1 MSNQMI
7 STATDRVASLSQ
19 SIKHGLAAGQEY
31 VDLLDQLCQ
40 TDSASD
46 LLDAMAKLV
55 NLKLSNAFVEFPQ
68 HYVPQD
74 YYLLF
79 MGRLL
84 DMHDNHALQIV
95 EDGEHHTLSGK
106 LGDTEVKTAFKFELP
121 KQAGIPGAFFADQT
135 DHEPLFYLDPDD
147 KVLKFSNHALVN
159 YFIVRQ
165 LKKVSDIALDAVVKP
180 LMDFAHYLAEDLD
193 FKVDYGILETA
204 NKTEFDLANPQL
216 DLTVIDR
223 LFVAT
228 TDTDQQLLNLPHNN
242 GAELVLDRGIKLI
255 LSFDPADPTHS
266 WFFRVVDPDGEYS
279 FFFVLLHFKLVRDW
293 YLNNREDLHVQSAP
307 LINQTAAAASS
318 TAVVKAVAESG
329 HEPDDLQATVVYQ
342 PKEPARVISTVG
354 KNRSQRFDD
363 YDAPDDNA
371 DSGKE
376 GDKL

>member
-1 MSNQMI
+1 MTSQMI

-19 SIKHGLAAGQEY
+19 SIKKGLTAGEEY

-40 TDSASD
+40 TDSAD
-46 LLDAMAKLV
+46 ELLDAVAKLV
-55 NLKLSNAFVEFPQ
+55 DLKLSNAFVEFPQ

-95 EDGEHHTLSGK
+95 EDSEHHTLSGK
-106 LGDTEVKTAFKFELP
+106 LGETEVETEFKFELP
-121 KQAGIPGAFFADQT
+121 KQAGVAGAFFADQT
-135 DHEPLFYLDPDD
+135 DHETLFYLNPDE
-147 KVLKFSNHALVN
+147 KILRFSNHALVN

-165 LKKVSDIALDAVVKP
+165 LKKVSDVALDAVVKP

-193 FKVDYGILETA
+193 FTVDYGILETA

-255 LSFDPADPTHS
+255 LSFDPADSTQS
-266 WFFRVVDPDGEYS
+266 WFFRVVDPDSNYS

-293 YLNNREDLHVQSAP
+293 YLDNREALHVQSAP
-307 LINQTAAAASS
+307 LITAGSARVTS
-318 TAVVKAVAESG
+318 TAVVNAIAESG
-329 HEPDDLQATVVYQ
+329 QEPDDLQATVVYR
-342 PKEPARVISTVG
+342 PKEPARVVSTVHKHRG
-354 KNRSQRFDD
+354 QRFDD
-363 YDAPDDNA
+363 YDVPDNPDNDDNE
-371 DSGKE
+371 KE
-376 GDKL
+376 GD